1 MRVKGRLRTLAVRA
15 LAESMEVKTMVH
27 VARRLFGNYDLYER
41 TGFPQSV
48 PIPNRTAASQIVTD
62 VAETDLFLE
71 FVSLL
76 MALERVGMAGRKYKI
91 PRLNAIVTEILDT
104 GYRYD
109 SGSGTFVEDRAIR
122 TTRNWGVL
130 REAETYIMS
139 FIGVDVA
146 GNSDLVRRHGQE
158 PMQQIYQTLRLI
170 VTESVQRRNGRLW
183 GWEGDGGLFAFTF
196 EEENQ
201 RAVHAGVEVLHE
213 LFLYNL
219 ISCPLPE
226 GLHVRLTIHNGP
238 CEYRSDGTELK
249 VDTVK
254 RLWDIDTRYGQPDH
268 LTISAAILP
277 SLDHSLSN
285 RFERIPASS
294 NENLYAYS
302 VRFA

>member
-1 MRVKGRLRTLAVRA
+1 MRVKARLRTLAIRA

-27 VARRLFGNYDLYER
+27 VARRMFGNYDLYER

-62 VAETDLFLE
+62 VAETHLFLE
-71 FVSLL
+71 FVGLL
-76 MALERVGMAGRKYKI
+76 MSLERVGMAGRKYKI
-91 PRLNAIVTEILDT
+91 PRLNTIVTEILDT
-104 GYRYD
+104 GYRYNSE
-109 SGSGTFVEDRAIR
+109 SGYFVEDRAIR

-130 REAETYIMS
+130 REGESYLMS
-139 FIGVDVA
+139 FLGVDVS
-146 GNSDLVRRHGQE
+146 GNSDLVRMHGQDS
-158 PMQQIYQTLRLI
+158 MQEIYQALRQMA
-170 VTESVQRRNGRLW
+170 TDSVERRNGRLW

-196 EEENQ
+196 EDENE
-201 RAVHAGVEVLHE
+201 RAVHSGVELLHE

-219 ISCPLPE
+219 ISCPLPD

-238 CEYRSDGTELK
+238 CEYQTDGTELK

-254 RLWDIDTRYGQPDH
+254 RLWDIDTRYGRPDW

-277 SLDHSLSN
+277 SLDHSLSS
-285 RFERIPASS
+285 RFEPIRTGTS
-294 NENLYAYS
+294 ENLYAYS

>member
-1 MRVKGRLRTLAVRA
+1 MRVKGRLRTLATRA
-15 LAESMEVKTMVH
+15 LTESMEVKTMVH
-27 VARRLFGNYDLYER
+27 VARRMFGNYDLHER

-48 PIPNRTAASQIVTD
+48 PIPNRTAASQIITD

-76 MALERVGMAGRKYKI
+76 MSLERVGMAGRKYKI
-91 PRLNAIVTEILDT
+91 PRLNTIVTEILDT

-130 REAETYIMS
+130 REGESYVMA
-139 FIGVDVA
+139 FLGVDVA
-146 GNSDLVRRHGQE
+146 GNSELVRRHGQGS
-158 PMQQIYQTLRLI
+158 MQRIYQTLRQI
-170 VTESVQRRNGRLW
+170 ATESVERRNGRLW

-201 RAVHAGVEVLHE
+201 RAVHSAVEVLHE

-219 ISCPLPE
+219 VSCPLPE

-254 RLWDIDTRYGQPDH
+254 RLWDIDSKYGQQDS

-277 SLDHSLSN
+277 SLDHSLSS
-285 RFERIPASS
+285 RFEGIHTSS
-294 NENLYAYS
+294 GENLYAYS